1 MTEATAS
8 KIGSEKLKI
17 NADNIKSVL
26 TKNTKIVSRLKVFK
40 AKTIFKAKEAK
51 NRLRPGEV
59 KRYDKTLG
67 RYVSNKD

>member
-26 TKNTKIVSRLKVFK
+26 VKNTKIISRLKAFK

-51 NRLRPGEV
+51 KISTGLLCKIYYPCTRIRP
-59 KRYDKTLG
+59 
-67 RYVSNKD
+67 